1 MDIKLTFIYGGDSFG
16 LNPPRLPSGLGDI
29 LEAILGLYPI
39 QATCEFLPDLL
50 GVALEAPVN
59 VQAVAGAIVNSAIGL
74 HDGAVLETREDIIMA
89 ASQRPAIS
97 LATDSP
103 VMEKRR
109 EELKTILSQHAK
121 EYTPEENF
129 ATLEELERLKPSS
142 TRPTDDSSLNG

>member
-1 MDIKLTFIYGGDSFG
+1 M
-16 LNPPRLPSGLGDI
+16 NPPRLPSGLGDI
-29 LEAILGLYPI
+29 IEAILGLYPI

-74 HDGAVLETREDIIMA
+74 CDGTVLETREDIIMA

-103 VMEKRR
+103 DMGKRR
-109 EELKTILSQHAK
+109 DELKIILSNTQK
-121 EYTPEENF
+121 N
-129 ATLEELERLKPSS
+129 TLPRKTLLRSKS
-142 TRPTDDSSLNG
+142 